1 MFDAFQRHRRSC
13 IESRRRLARFVDK
26 LQAVQP
32 AYWETHGDVLSY
44 LVRLPY
50 CPTESNKPM
59 SLILLKTPVAA
70 PMRQQVVDILRDAIT
85 DHLFE
90 PGGRLTERELCE
102 SLGVSRSTVREGL
115 RQLEAEGLVQIKPN
129 KGPTV
134 AELSEEEA
142 RHIYAIRAK
151 LQGMAAAACAK
162 NPPPDLVP
170 ALQKLLTVIR
180 NAERAGNYRNLQA
193 ARTSFYN
200 LIFDGSGN
208 PQLSILLRQ
217 LRARVT
223 LMRGLEGLRE
233 ERMQEAMRGA
243 NVVLDAIRAGDTKAA
258 ARVAEE
264 HIERA
269 AELVFE
275 ARKAAMAKSSR
286 RKKMPARAQ
295 HTSAAS

>member
-1 MFDAFQRHRRSC
+1 MNR
-13 IESRRRLARFVDK
+13 V
-26 LQAVQP
+26 
-32 AYWETHGDVLSY
+32 
-44 LVRLPY
+44 
-50 CPTESNKPM
+50 
-59 SLILLKTPVAA
+59 LLKTPVAA

-115 RQLEAEGLVQIKPN
+115 RQLEAEGLVQIRPN
-129 KGPTV
+129 KGPMV
-134 AELSEEEA
+134 IELSEEDA

-151 LQGMAAAACAK
+151 LQGLAAAACAK
-162 NPPPDLVP
+162 NPPPDLLP
-170 ALQKLLTVIR
+170 ALQKLLTAIK
-180 NAERAGNYRNLQA
+180 NAQRTGNYRNLQA

-208 PQLSILLRQ
+208 PHLSILLRQ

-233 ERMQEAMRGA
+233 ERMQEATRGA
-243 NVVLDAIRAGDTKAA
+243 NLVLDAIRAGDTKAA

-264 HIERA
+264 HIEHA
-269 AELVFE
+269 AELVFA
-275 ARKAAMAKSSR
+275 ARKAAIAKSSR
-286 RKKMPARAQ
+286 PKKAPTRARRS
-295 HTSAAS
+295 SAVS

>member
-1 MFDAFQRHRRSC
+1 M
-13 IESRRRLARFVDK
+13 SRV
-26 LQAVQP
+26 
-32 AYWETHGDVLSY
+32 
-44 LVRLPY
+44 
-50 CPTESNKPM
+50 
-59 SLILLKTPVAA
+59 LLKTPVAA

-85 DHLFE
+85 DHLFK

-115 RQLEAEGLVQIKPN
+115 RQLEAEGLVQIRPN
-129 KGPTV
+129 KGPMV
-134 AELSEEEA
+134 VELSEEDA

-233 ERMQEAMRGA
+233 ERMQEATRGA
-243 NVVLDAIRAGDTKAA
+243 NLVLDAIRAGDTKAA

-286 RKKMPARAQ
+286 RKKTPARAQ
-295 HTSAAS
+295 HTSAAN